1 MAATARRTFAKV
13 NSSAMRAR
21 HPEVPN
27 LIPGLAAN
35 FVEAVAI
42 ARYCSVRRA
51 GQPEDRGGQRQS
63 VNAGDTRRKERN
75 VPKND
80 KVIVLVTCGSAEDA
94 GLIAE
99 GLVEQRLA
107 ACVDRKSTR
116 LNSSHS
122 SISYAV

>member
-35 FVEAVAI
+35 FVEALAI

-51 GQPEDRGGQRQS
+51 GQPEGRGGERQS
-63 VNAGDTRRKERN
+63 VNAGDTTRRKERN
-75 VPKND
+75 VAKND
-80 KVIVLVTCGSAEDA
+80 KVVVLVTCGSAEDA

-99 GLVEQRLA
+99 GLVEQRSEERRVGEE
-107 ACVDRKSTR
+107 CR
-116 LNSSHS
+116 
-122 SISYAV
+122 